1 MTSYFKNKTC
11 LIVSKHQKEI
21 VIAPILNAK
30 LGMKCVSNATI
41 DTDALGTFTGEIER
55 DKSPYDTVKDK
66 CLLGQDLPGVD
77 FIVANEGSFGAH
89 PFIPFITAD
98 EEFICLYDVHEN
110 EFIVEKMLFYETNFS
125 TVKITNVAELDD
137 VLMKLNFPSHGV
149 ILRTENL
156 IIKDLFDLDEIRKC
170 VVEMLFQQGDC
181 NIDTDMRA
189 MHNPT
194 RMKCIEQ
201 LTMKFTNTLA
211 STCNQC
217 GWHGFTIVEHK
228 EGLACSLCN
237 RPTKSTL
244 YHLYKCKKCNFE
256 KKKLFPH
263 NKEVEDPTYCDW
275 CNP

>member
-11 LIVSKHQKEI
+11 LIVSKHQKEV

-30 LGMKCVSNATI
+30 LGIICISNATI

-55 DKSPYDTVKDK
+55 VKSPYDTVKDK

-98 EEFICLYDVHEN
+98 EEFICLYDVYEK
-110 EFIVEKMLFYETNFS
+110 EFVVEKMLFYETNFS

-170 VVEMLFQQGDC
+170 VVEMLFLQGYC

-201 LTMKFTNTLA
+201 LTMKFTNTLT

-217 GWHGFTIVEHK
+217 GWYGFTIVEHK
-228 EGLACSLCN
+228 EGLACSLCS